1 MKKIAK
7 VVFLPEGK
15 RGEVAVGENILRIA
29 NKLGVDINSLCG
41 GFGTC
46 GKCRIIV
53 VQGIESLND
62 PTNSEKHFLSE
73 LELNKG
79 YRLACEAVIEGDKEL
94 VIEIPP
100 ESRVGTQILQIEGVE
115 TQVKLEPLVKKIVV
129 KVQAPTLESV
139 LADAERLLAVLKK
152 QFSLEA
158 KIRPISLRK
167 LPIALRKD
175 STVSVT
181 LWQDEIVDVE
191 PGVKD
196 ELLGFAVDIG
206 TTKMA
211 GYLVDLTT
219 GKVLSVSSRM
229 NPQIRYGEDV
239 MSRITYVVREKEG
252 LRDMQSAVI
261 EAINEMID
269 EACTIAGK
277 SKENIYEM
285 TAVGN
290 TAMHHFFLG
299 LPPNF
304 LGLSP
309 YPPVVQGSVDVRA
322 KELSI
327 DMCPDGNVHVLPVIA
342 GFVGADNVGV
352 ILSTEIYK
360 SDVLTLAM
368 DIGTNTEILLGDK
381 NELMVCST
389 ASGPA
394 FEGAHIKHGMRAAT
408 GAIEKIRID
417 PRNFEVEYQTIGGGK
432 PRGLCGSAI
441 VDALA
446 EMLKAGV
453 LDRSGKINLKLDSS
467 RVRVGKD
474 GVPEFVIAWRGETS
488 IGEDITVTQKDVRE
502 LQLAKAAMFTGV
514 RILMKKKK
522 VSREDL
528 ESIIIAGAF
537 GSHINPE
544 SAMTIGMF
552 PGVPLDRVRSVGN
565 AAGSGA
571 RMALMSRKARELAKE
586 ISKKV
591 KYVELAADA
600 EFQREFLSAMYLPHE
615 DIGLFD

>member
-1 MKKIAK
+1 MRKIAR

-15 RGEVAVGENILRIA
+15 RGEAAVGESILKVA
-29 NKLGVDINSLCG
+29 NRLGVDINSLCG

-46 GKCRIIV
+46 GKCRV
-53 VQGIESLND
+53 VVVRGGESLND
-62 PTNSEKHFLSE
+62 PSSSEKRFLNENE
-73 LELNKG
+73 LGMG
-79 YRLACEAVIEGDKEL
+79 YRLACEAVISEAGDL
-94 VIEIPP
+94 IIEIPA
-100 ESRVGTQILQIEGVE
+100 ESRVGRQILQIEGVE

-129 KVQAPTLESV
+129 KVQSPTLENAI
-139 LADAERLLAVLKK
+139 ADAERLFAAIEK
-152 QFSLEA
+152 QFSLRV
-158 KIRPISLRK
+158 KISPESLKK
-167 LPIALRKD
+167 LPMVLRKD

-181 LWQDEIVDVE
+181 LWRDEIVDVE
-191 PGVKD
+191 PGVSD

-211 GYLVDLTT
+211 GYLVDLNT

-229 NPQIRYGEDV
+229 NPQIRYGEDI
-239 MSRITYVVREKEG
+239 MSRITYVVREEGG
-252 LRDMQSAVI
+252 LRDMQGAVI
-261 EAINEMID
+261 EAINEMMD
-269 EACTIAGK
+269 EACGIAGK
-277 SKENIYEM
+277 RKENIYEM
-285 TAVGN
+285 VAVGN

-309 YPPVVQGSVDVRA
+309 YPPVIQGSVDVRA
-322 KELSI
+322 KELSVK
-327 DMCPDGNVHVLPVIA
+327 MCPDGNVHVLPVIA

-408 GAIEKIRID
+408 GAIEKIKIAK
-417 PRNFEVEYQTIGGGK
+417 NFEVDYQTIGGAK

-446 EMLKAGV
+446 EMLKAGA
-453 LDRSGKINLKLDSS
+453 LDRSGRINLKLETP

-474 GVPEFVIAWRGETS
+474 GVPEFVIAWKDETS

-522 VSREDL
+522 VSRKDL
-528 ESIIIAGAF
+528 GSVVIAGAF

-544 SAMTIGMF
+544 SAMAIGMF

-571 RMALMSRKARELAKE
+571 RMALMSGKARELAGR
-586 ISKKV
+586 ISRRV

-615 DIGLFD
+615 NPELFD